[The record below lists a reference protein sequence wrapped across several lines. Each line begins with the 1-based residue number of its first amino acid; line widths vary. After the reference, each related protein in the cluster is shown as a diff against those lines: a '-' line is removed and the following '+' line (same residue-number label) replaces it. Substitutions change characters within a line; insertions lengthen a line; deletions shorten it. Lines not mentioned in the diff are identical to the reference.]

1 MILMILPHI
10 YSLLKLG
17 YDLLF
22 NKMIKKDN
30 CPILLSPHW
39 LVMMLTFTL
48 ICHCYHS
55 DYATLILDR
64 KLL

>member
-22 NKMIKKDN
+22 NKMIKKRQLSNFIEPSLACDDVN
-30 CPILLSPHW
+30 LYSDLPLLS
-39 LVMMLTFTL
+39 L
-48 ICHCYHS
+48 
-55 DYATLILDR
+55 
-64 KLL
+64 